1 GDTTATATAGML
13 TLLSGGAAIAI
24 RRRRKQ
30 GKS

>member
-1 GDTTATATAGML
+1 ML